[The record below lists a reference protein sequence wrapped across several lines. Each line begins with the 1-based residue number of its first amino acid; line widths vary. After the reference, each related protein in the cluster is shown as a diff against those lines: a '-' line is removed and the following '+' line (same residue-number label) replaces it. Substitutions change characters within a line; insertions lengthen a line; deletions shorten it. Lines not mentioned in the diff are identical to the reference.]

1 MARPKS
7 NKPKRNIWTDTTS
20 PYGTYDDS
28 LGRGNP
34 AQWRAT
40 FNQRFTREEVVEILQ
55 ADSPYALLGV
65 ADTATEAEIKSAFRK
80 LMMVH
85 HPDRG
90 GNPEM
95 ARKII
100 AAYQHLTDK

>member
-1 MARPKS
+1 MPRPKS
-7 NKPKRNIWTDTTS
+7 NKPKRNIWTDPS
-20 PYGTYDDS
+20 PYGEYE
-28 LGRGNP
+28 GERGNP
-34 AQWRAT
+34 AQWRST

-80 LMMVH
+80 LMMTH
-85 HPDRG
+85 HPDKG